1 MYILFFIISFSAS
14 IIGAICGIGGG
25 IIIKPVMDA
34 FGVLDVSIINFF
46 IWMYRFIYDYLF
58 RL

>member
-34 FGVLDVSIINFF
+34 FGVLRCIC
-46 IWMYRFIYDYLF
+46 Y
-58 RL
+58 